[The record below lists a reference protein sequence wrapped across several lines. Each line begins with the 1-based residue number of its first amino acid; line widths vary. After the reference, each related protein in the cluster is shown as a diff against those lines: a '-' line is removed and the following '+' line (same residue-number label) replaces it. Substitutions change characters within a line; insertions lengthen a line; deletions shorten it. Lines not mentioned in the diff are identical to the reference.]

1 MLRSTHRL
9 LGVALAVVVSG
20 LAVVPAAH
28 ATMIDQFRF
37 VDDPYAFDE
46 TICGID
52 VQGEG
57 TATGAGRNRTG
68 KGKLASA
75 FFAHVNFAYSET
87 WTADNGQF
95 VTVTGKSNNNE
106 VKAVPLGD
114 NVFRFTDTQAGQP
127 FRLYDSE
134 GNLLLRDRG
143 VIRSTFDFDTLGDD
157 EPGGELVQ
165 DVELSVRGPHPGF
178 EDETLCPVLVPLLTA
193 P

>member
-1 MLRSTHRL
+1 MEALVLRSIHRL
-9 LGVALAVVVSG
+9 LGVVLAVVVSG
-20 LAVVPAAH
+20 LAVVPAAN
-28 ATMIDQFRF
+28 ATMFEQFRF
-37 VDDPYAFDE
+37 VDDPYAFEE

-57 TATGAGRNRTG
+57 TAAGAGRNRTG

-106 VKAVPLGD
+106 VKE
-114 NVFRFTDTQAGQP
+114 AGQP

-157 EPGGELVQ
+157 EPGAELVQ

-178 EDETLCPVLVPLLTA
+178 EDETLCPVLVPLLTG

>member
-1 MLRSTHRL
+1 MKSARRL
-9 LGVALAVVVSG
+9 LGVLCAAVVSG
-20 LAVVPAAH
+20 LAVVPAAN
-28 ATMIDQFRF
+28 ATMFDQFRF

-57 TATGAGRNRTG
+57 TATGAGSNRTG

-75 FFAHVNFAYSET
+75 FFTHVNFAYSET

-134 GNLLLRDRG
+134 GNLLMRDRG
-143 VIRSTFDFDTLGDD
+143 LLRFTFDFDTLGDD

-178 EDETLCPVLVPLLTA
+178 DDATLCPLLVPLLTG